1 MPRGSKPGERRGG
14 RQRGTPNKNTV
25 LRNAAI
31 AAAASNPNV
40 SPLEFLLSI
49 MRDSH
54 LPFELRIRV
63 AQMAAPFV
71 HQKPRSAGSIDQ
83 AGSGELIDSA
93 SLFNMDPAL
102 AKRLRDDD
110 VRLHELFQKEVN
122 PKESGGAPTPGGEH
136 GRGMVCARGGDT
148 VNAAMRH

>member
-14 RQRGTPNKNTV
+14 RQRGTPNKSTT

-49 MRDSH
+49 MRDPH

-71 HQKPRSAGSIDQ
+71 QPKPRSVRCIDQ
-83 AGSGELIDSA
+83 GASGELIDSA
-93 SLFNMDPAL
+93 SLFNMDP
-102 AKRLRDDD
+102 R
-110 VRLHELFQKEVN
+110 
-122 PKESGGAPTPGGEH
+122 
-136 GRGMVCARGGDT
+136 
-148 VNAAMRH
+148 